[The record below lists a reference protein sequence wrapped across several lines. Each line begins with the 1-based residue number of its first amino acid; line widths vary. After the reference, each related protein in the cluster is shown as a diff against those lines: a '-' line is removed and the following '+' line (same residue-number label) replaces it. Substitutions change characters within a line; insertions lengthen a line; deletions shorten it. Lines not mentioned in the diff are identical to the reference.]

1 MMETKLQELKNR
13 LREINDLHAA
23 AEVLHWD
30 QMTYMPPGG
39 AAARARQIATLR
51 RLAHE
56 KLTDPAM
63 GKLLDVLQP
72 YEEDLPYDS
81 DEACILRVVRRDYE
95 KAVKVP
101 PSFMAQLSNHMAISY
116 EVWKKARP
124 ANDFTAVQPYLEKTL
139 NLSRVFADFFP
150 GYEHIID
157 PLIDFADH
165 GMKASTLNPL
175 FNELRQQL
183 VPMVQVISAQ
193 PAADDS
199 CLHQKFPETHQ
210 LVFGLEVI
218 KRIGY
223 EFERGR
229 QDKTRH
235 PFMTKFS
242 LDDVRITTRIKEDD
256 LSEAL
261 FSTIHEAG
269 HAIYEQGIRKDIEGT
284 PLARGASSGL
294 HESQSRLWENLVGRS
309 RNFWR
314 FFYPRL
320 QMIFPDQLESVS
332 LETFYR
338 AINKVSRS
346 LIRTNADEVTYNL
359 HVIIRFDLEQALLE
373 GRLGI
378 RDLPK
383 AWREHY
389 EANLDICPSDDRN
402 GVLQDV
408 HWFSGL
414 IGGEFQNYTL
424 GNIMSAQF
432 FEAAV
437 EAHPEITTDMEE
449 GKFGT
454 LHSWLKKNIYQ
465 YGRMYT
471 PFELIERATAA
482 PLSIEP
488 FIRYLRAKYGNI
500 YEF

>member
-1 MMETKLQELKNR
+1 MEDKFQELKNR
-13 LREINDLHAA
+13 LRVINDLQAA
-23 AEVLHWD
+23 TEMLYWD

-56 KLTDPAM
+56 KLTDQAV
-63 GKLLDVLQP
+63 GRLLDTLQP
-72 YEEDLPYDS
+72 YSEKFPNDS
-81 DEACILRVVRRDYE
+81 VEASILRVVRRDYE
-95 KAVKVP
+95 KAVKIP
-101 PSFMAQLSNHMAISY
+101 PSFMAQLSNHTATSY
-116 EVWKKARP
+116 EIWTKARP
-124 ANDFTAVQPYLEKTL
+124 ANDFAAVQPYLEKTL
-139 NLSRVFADFFP
+139 DLSREFADFFP

-183 VPMVQVISAQ
+183 VPMVQAITAQ

-199 CLHQKFPETHQ
+199 CLHQKFPETLQ
-210 LVFGLEVI
+210 LAFGLEVI
-218 KRIGY
+218 KCFGY
-223 EFERGR
+223 DFERGR

-235 PFMTKFS
+235 PFMAKFS
-242 LDDVRITTRIKEDD
+242 LGDVRITTRVNEYD

-269 HAIYEQGIRKDIEGT
+269 HALYEQGIRKDIEGT

-309 RNFWR
+309 RGFWQ

-338 AINKVSRS
+338 AINKVSCS
-346 LIRTNADEVTYNL
+346 LIRTNADEITYNL

-373 GRLGI
+373 GRLGV
-378 RDLPK
+378 RDLPE

-408 HWFSGL
+408 HWYGGL

-424 GNIMSAQF
+424 GNIISAQLF
-432 FEAAV
+432 KAAV
-437 EAHPEITTDMEE
+437 EAHPEITMEME
-449 GKFGT
+449 KGTFGT
-454 LHSWLKKNIYQ
+454 LHGWLKKNIYQ

-488 FIRYLRAKYGNI
+488 YIRYLRAKYGNI

>member
-1 MMETKLQELKNR
+1 MEAKLQELKNR
-13 LREINDLHAA
+13 LREINDLQAA
-23 AEVLHWD
+23 ADVLHWD
-30 QMTYMPPGG
+30 QMTYMPSGG
-39 AAARARQIATLR
+39 ATARARQIATLR

-56 KLTDPAM
+56 KFTDPAV
-63 GKLLDVLQP
+63 GKLLDALQS
-72 YEEDLPYDS
+72 YEEDLPCDS
-81 DEACILRVVRRDYE
+81 DGASFLRVVRRDYE
-95 KAVKVP
+95 KASKIP
-101 PSFMAQLSNHMAISY
+101 PPFMARLSSHMATSY
-116 EVWKKARP
+116 EVWAKARP
-124 ANDFTAVQPYLEKTL
+124 ANDFAAVQPYLEKML
-139 NLSRVFADFFP
+139 DLSREFADFFP

-157 PLIDFADH
+157 PLIDFTDY
-165 GMKASTLNPL
+165 GMKASMLDPL
-175 FNELRQQL
+175 FSELRQQL
-183 VPMVQVISAQ
+183 VPMVQAITAQ

-199 CLHQKFPETHQ
+199 CLHQKFPEAQQ
-210 LVFGLEVI
+210 LAFGLEVI
-218 KRIGY
+218 NSLGY
-223 EFERGR
+223 DFERGR

-242 LDDVRITTRIKEDD
+242 LDDVRITTRVKEDD
-256 LSEAL
+256 LTEAL

-269 HAIYEQGIRKDIEGT
+269 HALYEQGIRKDMEGT
-284 PLARGASSGL
+284 PLACGASSGL

-309 RNFWR
+309 RNFWQ

-320 QMIFPDQLESVS
+320 QMVFPDQLTSVS

-359 HVIIRFDLEQALLE
+359 HVIIRFDLAQALLE
-373 GRLGI
+373 GRLEI
-378 RDLPK
+378 RDLPET
-383 AWREHY
+383 WREHY
-389 EANLDICPSDDRN
+389 ETNLDICPSDDRN
-402 GVLQDV
+402 GVMQDV

-424 GNIMSAQF
+424 GNIMSAQL

-437 EAHPEITTDMEE
+437 EDHPEINTDMEE

-471 PFELIERATAA
+471 PLELIERATDA

-500 YEF
+500 YEL